1 MNRVQFRSE
10 FVRSMPSR
18 INWFPGHMRKTMR
31 ELEDE
36 VKKIDVFIEVRD
48 ARMPRTSRNSELLA
62 MLPPSMKRLI
72 VYNKIDLTNERKAL
86 EVMK

>member
-1 MNRVQFRSE
+1 
-10 FVRSMPSR
+10 
-18 INWFPGHMRKTMR
+18 MR

-86 EVMK
+86 EVIK

>member
-1 MNRVQFRSE
+1 
-10 FVRSMPSR
+10 MPSR

-48 ARMPRTSRNSELLA
+48 ARMPRTSKNSELLA
-62 MLPPSMKRLI
+62 MLPPSMKRLV

>member
-1 MNRVQFRSE
+1 
-10 FVRSMPSR
+10 
-18 INWFPGHMRKTMR
+18 MRKTMR

-86 EVMK
+86 EVIK

>member
-1 MNRVQFRSE
+1 
-10 FVRSMPSR
+10 MPSR

>member
-1 MNRVQFRSE
+1 
-10 FVRSMPSR
+10 MPSR

-48 ARMPRTSRNSELLA
+48 ARMPRTSRNSELLT
-62 MLPPSMKRLI
+62 MLPPSMKRLV